1 MSKPFII
8 LSIITLIA
16 LSLYLA
22 TEVYH
27 SYYKNDEL
35 FTASGPDTD
44 SKLKYNKDN
53 LDIKYH
59 DDPTMLDE
67 YGTLSQRVYVLDNK
81 GKMQDIPASGSG
93 TSVTYNKPG
102 AFKYDQSKIVP
113 NYEDSVYL
121 SRTANVF
128 KTSKKNSYETASVKG
143 GICNYY
149 KTNLSD
155 LENAC
160 RSLDPNVCAATNCCV
175 LLGGSKCISGNQNGP
190 TFMSNYGDPLLINR
204 DFYYYQGKCFG
215 NCYAH

>member
-8 LSIITLIA
+8 LITIILITI
-16 LSLYLA
+16 LLYLA
-22 TEVYH
+22 TEVY
-27 SYYKNDEL
+27 YFYKSKPEY
-35 FTASGPDTD
+35 FTMSGPDTD
-44 SKLKYNKDN
+44 SKLRYKADN

-59 DDPTMLDE
+59 EDPIELDD
-67 YGTLSQRVYVLDNK
+67 YGTLSKRVYVLDK
-81 GKMQDIPASGSG
+81 LGKLKELPASGSG
-93 TSVTYNKPG
+93 TSTTYNNPG
-102 AFKYDQSKIVP
+102 KFKYDKKTLVP

-128 KTSKKNSYETASVKG
+128 KTKTKDPYETASVKG

-175 LLGGSKCISGNQNGP
+175 LLGGSKCISGNENGP
-190 TFMSNYGDPLLINR
+190 TFSSNYSDPLIINR

-215 NCYAH
+215 NCYTH